1 MEDQEDFTR
10 YFDIKGRQYPDVS
23 VRPCPHPAVIKK
35 YGFNGHCNVSVW
47 VCKKCNYSERDP
59 HMDAYGCTFAVTEQN
74 ARNLHNLFPKRVKGG
89 KKWQDEEEKTMD
101 GSRLAG
107 S

>member
-1 MEDQEDFTR
+1 
-10 YFDIKGRQYPDVS
+10 
-23 VRPCPHPAVIKK
+23 
-35 YGFNGHCNVSVW
+35 
-47 VCKKCNYSERDP
+47 
-59 HMDAYGCTFAVTEQN
+59 MDAYGCTFAVTEQN